1 METKEAT
8 NQEYII
14 PFIHRKSLL
23 LSISFRSL
31 DLEMGEFIMKV
42 ESEDKKESMMT
53 GECETTMVPKF
64 QIDFKNKTLNYL
76 NKTKYPKYNIYLLN
90 KKKEE
95 IHKFEVD
102 LGRLSF
108 LGKELR
114 NVSIYYYPIIIFEFM
129 TGYFTT
135 EELYNKNRELSLEF
149 TKDFEIMEK
158 PIPLKINQSKSS
170 NSEPVK
176 EQKSEEN
183 KNTIEKIDLKNNAS
197 VNVINEI
204 SNPKT
209 EKENLSKS
217 VMPIKKLQTQV
228 QTTKKKVV
236 IEKKGQETNV
246 RSIKCTKYSEYI
258 KNFQMLIYLINP
270 QENIKETN
278 PNFVS
283 ELEVFND
290 NLEKYKRKL
299 RIIQMEKEIEYLKKK
314 NEAIKE
320 LNKDLEEAI
329 KNKNNNLEKV
339 TAQIK
344 PNQVNYNNKLTQLKN
359 ILNCRGQHQ
368 LIYDSFVYQKMAE
381 ICFVFF
387 NNKIQSLFT
396 IPPFYNLPI
405 DGNDQKKMERLDY
418 YNKDKKNLS
427 AMMGHIC
434 QLLIYLSKTFNI
446 PLRFP
451 IFLNGSKSYI
461 LRNVKE
467 KEKAFLAL
475 FIDNKKD
482 DKHSNFENALNC
494 LKDDIKEIF
503 NFLSLFPEIV
513 SKVDNENV
521 NNMNGKYL
529 FFFFFVIFNHSLFRF
544 MKTLQ
549 NAV

>member
-1 METKEAT
+1 MESKEAT

-217 VMPIKKLQTQV
+217 VMPS
-228 QTTKKKVV
+228 KKK
-236 IEKKGQETNV
+236 
-246 RSIKCTKYSEYI
+246 
-258 KNFQMLIYLINP
+258 
-270 QENIKETN
+270 
-278 PNFVS
+278 
-283 ELEVFND
+283 
-290 NLEKYKRKL
+290 
-299 RIIQMEKEIEYLKKK
+299 
-314 NEAIKE
+314 
-320 LNKDLEEAI
+320 
-329 KNKNNNLEKV
+329 
-339 TAQIK
+339 
-344 PNQVNYNNKLTQLKN
+344 
-359 ILNCRGQHQ
+359 
-368 LIYDSFVYQKMAE
+368 
-381 ICFVFF
+381 
-387 NNKIQSLFT
+387 
-396 IPPFYNLPI
+396 
-405 DGNDQKKMERLDY
+405 
-418 YNKDKKNLS
+418 
-427 AMMGHIC
+427 
-434 QLLIYLSKTFNI
+434 
-446 PLRFP
+446 
-451 IFLNGSKSYI
+451 KSC
-461 LRNVKE
+461 
-467 KEKAFLAL
+467 
-475 FIDNKKD
+475 
-482 DKHSNFENALNC
+482 H
-494 LKDDIKEIF
+494 
-503 NFLSLFPEIV
+503 
-513 SKVDNENV
+513 
-521 NNMNGKYL
+521 
-529 FFFFFVIFNHSLFRF
+529 
-544 MKTLQ
+544 
-549 NAV
+549 